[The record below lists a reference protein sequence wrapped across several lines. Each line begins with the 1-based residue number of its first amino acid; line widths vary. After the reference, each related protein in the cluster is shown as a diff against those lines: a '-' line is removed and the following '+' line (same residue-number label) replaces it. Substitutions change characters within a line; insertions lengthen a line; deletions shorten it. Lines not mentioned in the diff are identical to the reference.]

1 MLQDRIDIYRAG
13 EAWLIKS
20 GQELFGS
27 YQSQDS
33 AITYVTEAL
42 KRQERLKQAA
52 IYLWDNAF
60 PVLLRI

>member
-1 MLQDRIDIYRAG
+1 MPQNRIDIYRAG

-20 GQELFGS
+20 GQEVFGS
-27 YQSQDS
+27 YQSRDS
-33 AITYVTEAL
+33 AITYVLDAL
-42 KRQERLKQAA
+42 KNQERLKQAA

>member
-1 MLQDRIDIYRAG
+1 MQERIDIYRAG

-20 GQELFGS
+20 GQDLFGS

-33 AITYVTEAL
+33 AIRYVAEL
-42 KRQERLKQAA
+42 VKDRERLRETA

-60 PVLLRI
+60 PVLLSL